1 MMRALLWKDLKLQ
14 RMVLVASLVF
24 YFLPTVVVAVL
35 WAVGNI
41 QPDSLHTSRGVAI
54 RQIFGQS
61 LLLGV
66 FMLVLTNTAIAS
78 VAASRER
85 RERSAEF
92 LGAMPVSRGMVVASR
107 FLAMMIGVVGCLV
120 VGCALGS
127 LVSSRETVRDASQG
141 FWGVAAVMTSMV
153 GFAWLVGS
161 LVRSEVIATAG
172 ALGITVAVA
181 LTSESA
187 IDWMNK
193 QQPVRV
199 PTAGSE
205 QTTLVV
211 LAVGGVLALVVGVV
225 VAMRRKTP

>member
-1 MMRALLWKDLKLQ
+1 MMRTLLWKDLKLQ

-35 WAVGNI
+35 WSVGNI
-41 QPDSLHTSRGVAI
+41 QPDNLQMSRATAI

-78 VAASRER
+78 VAAARER

-92 LGAMPVSRGMVVASR
+92 LGAMPVPRGMVVASR

-172 ALGITVAVA
+172 ALGITVAIA

-187 IDWMNK
+187 IDWINK
-193 QQPVRV
+193 QQPMRV

-205 QTTLVV
+205 KVTLVV

-225 VAMRRKTP
+225 VALRRKTP

>member
-1 MMRALLWKDLKLQ
+1 MMRTLLWKDLKLQ
-14 RMVLVASLVF
+14 RMVLVASVIF
-24 YFLPTVVVAVL
+24 YLLPAVVAL
-35 WAVGNI
+35 AMWAAGNLEPDVSKSVVWAFRDIVGNSFTI
-41 QPDSLHTSRGVAI
+41 
-54 RQIFGQS
+54 
-61 LLLGV
+61 GV
-66 FMLVLTNTAIAS
+66 FMLVLTNTALAS
-78 VAASRER
+78 VAAARER

-92 LGAMPVSRGMVVASR
+92 LGAMPVPRGMVVASR
-107 FLAMMIGVVGCLV
+107 FLAMLIGVVGCYVVGFAASWLV
-120 VGCALGS
+120 VPAKDVNDNTS
-127 LVSSRETVRDASQG
+127 DA
-141 FWGVAAVMTSMV
+141 FWAVLAVMTSMV

-193 QQPVRV
+193 QQPMRV

-205 QTTLVV
+205 KVTLVV

-225 VAMRRKTP
+225 VALRRKTP